1 MKKEQ
6 IVSAITSLVLMLSFS
21 SVLAENGNGNGS
33 SDSANGKSRNEI
45 IQEKKAVI
53 AERRCEMAQKRV
65 ATRTKFYSQQEEK
78 HQQIYGKVIE
88 KLNGLVIKFKEV
100 GLDTSKLES
109 YLPILKTKIE
119 KLHTDH
125 EAFIQKLTQTENYA
139 CGESQENFKNAL
151 KAAREYGKT
160 TIKTDLADIR
170 NYVKNTI
177 RPELINLRNQFEA
190 QEAAKETPTPTPTV
204 LPTEVQ

>member
-1 MKKEQ
+1 MKKGK
-6 IVSAITSLVLMLSFS
+6 IVGAVTLLVLALSFSLVL
-21 SVLAENGNGNGS
+21 AQNGNGIGS
-33 SDSANGKSRNEI
+33 GDSANGKSRDEI
-45 IQEKKAVI
+45 IQERKAVI

-78 HQQIYGKVIE
+78 HQQIYAKIME
-88 KLNGLVIKFKEV
+88 KLNALVIKFKEV
-100 GLDTSKLES
+100 GLDTSKLEN
-109 YLPILKTKIE
+109 YLPILETKIE

-125 EAFIQKLTQTENYA
+125 NAFIQKLTQTENYA

-190 QEAAKETPTPTPTV
+190 QETAKENPTPTQTV
-204 LPTEVQ
+204 LPTEIQ